1 VARRLARA
9 YEGTGQPERAEAM
22 LADVMAW
29 CVDVGDLH
37 GIARVHIDLGRLR
50 GLRGDVPAA
59 ERHLADAVEVSGRAH
74 DDLARN
80 LALTQWARLRI
91 QQRRPREAARSLDE
105 ACLGLRALHATR
117 YLEQAERLRS
127 SCPA

>member
-1 VARRLARA
+1 
-9 YEGTGQPERAEAM
+9 
-22 LADVMAW
+22 MAW

-37 GIARVHIDLGRLR
+37 GSARVHIDLGRLR
-50 GLRGDVPAA
+50 SLLGDVPAA
-59 ERHLADAVEVSGRAH
+59 ERHLADAVEVSRRAH

-91 QQRRPREAARSLDE
+91 QQRRLPEAARSLDE
-105 ACLGLRALHATR
+105 ACVGLRALHATR